1 MTIFLS
7 QMNQIR
13 HAEKNIL
20 WLKGI
25 LLLALLPGA
34 VESNDDP
41 TDVQSL
47 PSRNEID
54 EKSPTHPDHNEQELD
69 FTDESSSAT

>member
-1 MTIFLS
+1 
-7 QMNQIR
+7 MNQIR

-20 WLKGI
+20 WLKEI

-41 TDVQSL
+41 TYVL